1 MFSLSGG
8 LKSRK
13 LVSVLVLSSLAAVV
27 LSSCAS
33 SPPKSPDNLCD
44 IFEDKPHW
52 YKAAKKSAAKWGG
65 PIHVPM
71 AIMYQESSFKR
82 KARPPMEYFLGIIPT
97 GRASNAYGYSQALK
111 GTWAEYQKDAGSA
124 FSDRDNFANAYD
136 FIQWYMHKTHTRNKV
151 SKWDA
156 YAQYLNYHEGQ
167 GGYSRGSYKSKTWLL
182 NVAKR
187 VDQRSKRYST
197 QLLSCKDSLERSRGW
212 FK

>member
-1 MFSLSGG
+1 MFSLNW
-8 LKSRK
+8 LIKNRKSIT
-13 LVSVLVLSSLAAVV
+13 VLVLSGILAGA

-33 SPPKSPDNLCD
+33 TPPASPNNLCH

-65 PIHVPM
+65 PIHLPM

-82 KARPPMEYFLGIIPT
+82 KARPSMQYFLGFIPT
-97 GRASNAYGYSQALK
+97 GRASNAYGYSQALES
-111 GTWAEYQKDAGSA
+111 TWAEYQQEAGSM
-124 FSDRDNFANAYD
+124 FSDRDNFANSFD
-136 FIQWYMHKTHTRNKV
+136 FIQWYMHKTHVRNKV

-167 GGYSRGSYKSKTWLL
+167 GGYSRGTYKKKTWLL

-187 VDQRSKRYST
+187 VDRRSKQYSS
-197 QLLSCKDSLERSRGW
+197 QLLSCKKSLERSSGW
-212 FK
+212 F

>member
-1 MFSLSGG
+1 MFSLSW
-8 LKSRK
+8 LINKRK
-13 LVSVLVLSSLAAVV
+13 LILGFVLSGMLAAA
-27 LSSCAS
+27 LTSCAS
-33 SPPKSPDNLCD
+33 APPASPNNLCH

-65 PIHVPM
+65 PIHLPM

-82 KARPPMEYFLGIIPT
+82 KARPSMQYFLGFIPT
-97 GRASNAYGYSQALK
+97 GRASNAYGYSQALES
-111 GTWAEYQKDAGSA
+111 TWADYQKEAGSM

-167 GGYSRGSYKSKTWLL
+167 GGYSRGTYKAKAWLIT
-182 NVAKR
+182 VAKR
-187 VDQRSKRYST
+187 VDRRSKQYST
-197 QLLSCKDSLERSRGW
+197 QLLSCKKSLDRSSGW
-212 FK
+212 F

>member
-1 MFSLSGG
+1 MFSLSGV

-13 LVSVLVLSSLAAVV
+13 LVSVLVLSGLAAVV

-65 PIHVPM
+65 PVHLPM
-71 AIMYQESSFKR
+71 AIMYQESAFKR

-111 GTWAEYQKDAGSA
+111 GTWAEYQKDAGSV
-124 FSDRDNFANAYD
+124 FSDRDNFANAFD

-167 GGYSRGSYKSKTWLL
+167 GGYSRGSYKGKTWLL

-212 FK
+212 F